1 MGVWTA
7 LVVALQLLLCLDVE
21 AQVFG
26 ECHTC
31 EVPNSDSDDHFGFAV
46 KGDGTKS
53 FQL

>member
-7 LVVALQLLLCLDVE
+7 LLVALQLLLCLDVD
-21 AQVFG
+21 AQVLG
-26 ECHTC
+26 ECQTC
-31 EVPNSDSDDHFGFAV
+31 EVSNSDADDHFAV

>member
-26 ECHTC
+26 ECLMITLMITL
-31 EVPNSDSDDHFGFAV
+31 S
-46 KGDGTKS
+46 
-53 FQL
+53 LL